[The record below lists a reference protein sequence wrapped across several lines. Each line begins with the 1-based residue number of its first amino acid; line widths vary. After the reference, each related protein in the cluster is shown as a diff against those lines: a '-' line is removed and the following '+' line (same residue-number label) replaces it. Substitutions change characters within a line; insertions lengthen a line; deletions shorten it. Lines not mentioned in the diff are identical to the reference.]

1 MHYSGKEGR
10 PSSTFVGALR
20 SAAARALSARSFGRF
35 FVVGI
40 VNTLVGITVFP
51 ILYWLF
57 IGYAG
62 INTLLAVSYVLCTL
76 SAFGLHKIVTFESRG
91 RTHVEGPKF
100 FLLSGFTFLLNL
112 ALLNGLLHVI
122 PIHPVVLQTVI
133 AILLQIGNYLIM
145 NRLIF
150 VTAAVSPAKRRAKEK
165 RP

>member
-1 MHYSGKEGR
+1 MSGGAKR
-10 PSSTFVGALR
+10 LAALR
-20 SAAARALSARSFGRF
+20 WAAGRALSARTFGRF

-51 ILYWLF
+51 ILYWAF

-100 FLLSGFTFLLNL
+100 FLLSGFTFVLNL

-122 PIHPVVLQTVI
+122 PIHPVILQTAI

-145 NRLIF
+145 SHLIF
-150 VTAAVSPAKRRAKEK
+150 VTDAIAPAKPRAKED

>member
-1 MHYSGKEGR
+1 VTDHVPKQIRFAVRRMLK
-10 PSSTFVGALR
+10 
-20 SAAARALSARSFGRF
+20 ARSISRF

-62 INTLLAVSYVLCTL
+62 INSLLAVSYVLCTL
-76 SAFGLHKIVTFESRG
+76 SAFGLHKTVTFESRG

-100 FLLSGFTFLLNL
+100 FLLSAFTFMLNF
-112 ALLNGLLHVI
+112 ALLNGLLYAV
-122 PIHPVVLQTVI
+122 PVHPVILQTAI
-133 AILLQIGNYLIM
+133 AILLQVGNYLIM

-150 VTAAVSPAKRRAKEK
+150 VTAGSPAKPRAKEK